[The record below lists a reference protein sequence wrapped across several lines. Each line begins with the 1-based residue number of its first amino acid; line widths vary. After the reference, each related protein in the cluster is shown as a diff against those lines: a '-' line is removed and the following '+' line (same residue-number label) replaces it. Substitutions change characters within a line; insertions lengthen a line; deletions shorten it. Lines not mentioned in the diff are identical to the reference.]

1 MRIARTILTLR
12 MLWELRASLFQATAI
27 ALLFSALVSTLL
39 PRRFVSTTRLMP
51 SNLVDPAALM
61 ESRTLQDNLINK
73 FDLKQIYR
81 DWQWEDARND
91 LAHHTAI
98 SEDRKSGIVTL
109 AVTDK
114 SPQRAA
120 AMAQEYT
127 DELNR
132 IAVQLNRTSAHLRRQ
147 YLERE
152 LARVTQELEAAELN
166 LSAFS
171 GGTGEIDVQE
181 QTNSIIKTTGDL
193 RKKLI
198 AEQAD
203 LQSLKSVYGEGSPE
217 IRSNRARI
225 NELRHASEKL
235 IGAPA
240 AANDTEDESYQ
251 TMRKIPLLGVDYA
264 DLNRTVR
271 LKEET
276 VALLNEEYRSVQF
289 VEANDTPLITVLDPP
304 DLSDKGS
311 WPLSSW
317 SILAATFCS
326 LFPIAAWLISALRPK
341 RAQPR

>member
-1 MRIARTILTLR
+1 MTLR
-12 MLWELRASLFQATAI
+12 VLFELRASLFHAVAI
-27 ALLFSALVSTLL
+27 ALLFSALVALLL

-51 SNLVDPAALM
+51 SNLVDPAALL
-61 ESRTLQDNLINK
+61 ESRTLQDKLINK
-73 FDLKQIYR
+73 FSLKQIYWDR
-81 DWQWEDARND
+81 QWEDARND
-91 LAHHTAI
+91 LVHNTAI
-98 SEDRKSGIVTL
+98 SEDRKSRIITL
-109 AVTDK
+109 AVTDN

-132 IAVQLNRTSAHLRRQ
+132 MIVQLNRASAHLKRQ

-152 LARVTQELEAAELN
+152 LARVSQELEAAEVN

-171 GGTGEIDVQE
+171 RGTRVIDVQE

-203 LQSLKSVYGEGSPE
+203 LQSLKSGYADSSPE
-217 IRSNRARI
+217 IRSDRARI

-240 AANDTEDESYQ
+240 APNDTEGESDQ
-251 TMRKIPLLGVDYA
+251 TMREFPLLGVDYA

-276 VALLNEEYRSVQF
+276 VAQLNEEYRSAQF
-289 VEANDTPLITVLDPP
+289 EEANDTPLITLLDPP
-304 DLSDKGS
+304 DMPDKGF
-311 WPLSSW
+311 WALSSW
-317 SILAATFCS
+317 SILAATFCFV
-326 LFPIAAWLISALRPK
+326 FPIAAWLMRDLRPK
-341 RAQPR
+341 GAHLR